1 MACLV
6 WAECPTKHLFPF
18 LISVLRLL
26 FSCVLHQFYI
36 HVRLKVA
43 LQLPF
48 CRGITLKHV
57 KISAFDCPNAWFEA
71 LNQIWVQGDIFRVGF
86 GSEETETKK
95 LNLSI
100 EIAHPENRPLVSDKA
115 PCDFK
120 YVQGYALEYLWCGE
134 KQEETYTYGSRL
146 NNPYGEKRPINQI
159 EEAVA
164 RYVEEQRD
172 RQVTMVIRLPE
183 DIKKFD
189 EHHRKSEPPCLSL
202 IDTEILEG
210 KMHLTCYFRSW
221 DAYAGL
227 PANIAGLQLF
237 NEAFVSEINSRSNL
251 DLETGK
257 LIFHS
262 KNCHIYQRQYKLVEE
277 LLNPKNETKSS
288 SAAFTSKNHPK

>member
-1 MACLV
+1 V
-6 WAECPTKHLFPF
+6 
-18 LISVLRLL
+18 
-26 FSCVLHQFYI
+26 
-36 HVRLKVA
+36 
-43 LQLPF
+43 
-48 CRGITLKHV
+48 KHV
-57 KISAFDCPNAWFEA
+57 KISAFDLPDAWFKT
-71 LNQIWVQGDIFRVGF
+71 LNNIWSEGDIFKVGF

-115 PCDFK
+115 PCDIK

-134 KQEETYTYGSRL
+134 KQDESYTYGSRL
-146 NNPYGEKRPINQI
+146 NNPYGSNRPINQI
-159 EEAVA
+159 EEAVK

-183 DIKKFD
+183 DILKFD
-189 EHHRKSEPPCLSL
+189 AKKHKSEPPCLSL
-202 IDTEILEG
+202 IDTEIYEG

-237 NEAFVSEINSRSNL
+237 NEAFVSEINSRGNL
-251 DLETGK
+251 NLKTGK

-277 LLNPKNETKSS
+277 LLSPKSGLKTPRMAQTMKGASGKEQEE
-288 SAAFTSKNHPK
+288 

>member
-1 MACLV
+1 
-6 WAECPTKHLFPF
+6 
-18 LISVLRLL
+18 
-26 FSCVLHQFYI
+26 LHQFYI